1 MNRTPAK
8 SDSRVVRI
16 DATEAV
22 LAVMG
27 PNFMDNRRRLTTLE
41 HAVHSIRVSV
51 ENASTAGTLA

>member
-1 MNRTPAK
+1 MNRTLAK

-16 DATEAV
+16 DATEAA

-51 ENASTAGTLA
+51 ENAPTA